1 MKLDRLE
8 WINSGQETPI
18 DSTQR
23 IIDPH
28 HHLWERG
35 GSRYRAEELSQ
46 DTARGHAVSDTVF
59 VECLASYRKEEQE
72 ERRSIG
78 ETEFVVEE
86 SVRSREL
93 KGCDISGII
102 AFIDL
107 SLGDKVNNL
116 LDAHQEVSG
125 KMLKGVRHATA
136 WSNDPKIPVSH
147 SKPREGLMAE
157 KAFIDGVRYLG
168 NRNLS
173 FDAWMYF
180 DQLHQLHN
188 LAKEVPNTRIIINHL
203 GAPLNLGR
211 WQKKQAEMHSIW
223 KSELRKL
230 AKLENVYL
238 KIGGIGMENYFGTN
252 WGSRPS
258 PPSSDEVVT
267 AWDERILW
275 CIERFGTEKCM
286 FESNYPVDR
295 QTLPYSVI
303 WNTFQKITQS
313 FTVSEKDDL
322 FWVTA
327 QSVYG
332 VGS

>member
-107 SLGDKVNNL
+107 SLGEKV
-116 LDAHQEVSG
+116 
-125 KMLKGVRHATA
+125 
-136 WSNDPKIPVSH
+136 
-147 SKPREGLMAE
+147 
-157 KAFIDGVRYLG
+157 
-168 NRNLS
+168 LS
-173 FDAWMYF
+173 
-180 DQLHQLHN
+180 LIH
-188 LAKEVPNTRIIINHL
+188 I
-203 GAPLNLGR
+203 
-211 WQKKQAEMHSIW
+211 
-223 KSELRKL
+223 
-230 AKLENVYL
+230 
-238 KIGGIGMENYFGTN
+238 
-252 WGSRPS
+252 
-258 PPSSDEVVT
+258 
-267 AWDERILW
+267 
-275 CIERFGTEKCM
+275 
-286 FESNYPVDR
+286 
-295 QTLPYSVI
+295 
-303 WNTFQKITQS
+303 
-313 FTVSEKDDL
+313 
-322 FWVTA
+322 
-327 QSVYG
+327 
-332 VGS
+332 

>member
-28 HHLWERG
+28 HHLWEREG
-35 GSRYRAEELSQ
+35 FRYRAEELSQ

-93 KGCDISGII
+93 KGCDISGIN

-107 SLGDKVNNL
+107 SLGDKVNKL

-203 GAPLNLGR
+203 GAPLNLGK

-313 FTVSEKDDL
+313 FTMSEKDDL
-322 FWVTA
+322 F
-327 QSVYG
+327 
-332 VGS
+332 